1 MAGCGAVLCC
11 WASCLEK
18 GEEKKTK
25 PNKTNRKT
33 HPGGRAGSSTAGV
46 SKATARLRPHRRPG
60 QSRLWVDFVQ
70 FLTHK
75 LVETFLAQLCV
86 LDGGLLNE

>member
-1 MAGCGAVLCC
+1 M
-11 WASCLEK
+11 
-18 GEEKKTK
+18 
-25 PNKTNRKT
+25 
-33 HPGGRAGSSTAGV
+33 AGV

-60 QSRLWVDFVQ
+60 QSHLWVDFVQ

-75 LVETFLAQLCV
+75 WVETFLAQLRV

>member
-1 MAGCGAVLCC
+1 MQSCVVLLGQLLGKR
-11 WASCLEK
+11 SR
-18 GEEKKTK
+18 KKNH
-25 PNKTNRKT
+25 PNKANRKT
-33 HPGGRAGSSTAGV
+33 HPGGRAGSSMAGV

-60 QSRLWVDFVQ
+60 QSHLWVNFVQ

-75 LVETFLAQLCV
+75 WVETFLAQLRV